1 MIGPYGACGG
11 ILRATSE
18 PSVAGRGGW
27 PDDVD
32 WAVDLVGGTDGVCGA
47 VEAGRELAVLKGDTS
62 SVRGVLTRSDGTR
75 RLTTAIKSRCTS

>member
-1 MIGPYGACGG
+1 MGPCGACGG
-11 ILRATSE
+11 ISRATSE
-18 PSVAGRGGW
+18 PSVAGRVGR

-32 WAVDLVGGTDGVCGA
+32 WTVELAGGTDDVCGA
-47 VEAGRELAVLKGDTS
+47 VEAGCGLAVLNGGTS